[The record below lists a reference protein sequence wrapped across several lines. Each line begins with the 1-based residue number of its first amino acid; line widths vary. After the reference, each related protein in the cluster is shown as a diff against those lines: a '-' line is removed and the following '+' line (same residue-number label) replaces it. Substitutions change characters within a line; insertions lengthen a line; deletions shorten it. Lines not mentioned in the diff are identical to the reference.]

1 MTSNA
6 RRRLQIALVSD
17 GLYAYGHQAHH
28 RRFHELAGRLSHRHE
43 VHYFTWRLWDGP
55 PDIFDSGVLLHGVA
69 DPPAGYEAGGRLT
82 RGEALR
88 FARGL
93 MPAIAGRGFDVIDFS
108 ATPSLSLYAPLLGA
122 WLAES
127 PVVVTWHDLGADQQ
141 DEGGRRGWK
150 ERLTQATSSR
160 ALRLARRHVAVS
172 PIIADQLVEA
182 GLPADRISVIGNGLE
197 LSAFEDARM
206 SAVASDIVF
215 VGRLVEE
222 NGVALLIEAVARLRV
237 ALPEVRCLLIG
248 DGPQRP
254 ALEALVADRD
264 LNKHAWFMGQI
275 EEVEK
280 ISLLKASKLLVLP
293 AVRDGFAIAAVE
305 GQAAGLVPVVV
316 RSPRSA
322 GPAVI
327 HDGVDG
333 LVCDAS
339 ADALADALHAL
350 LGDPFRLAL
359 MRAAASETV
368 RRRDWEWVTQQM
380 ELVYLDAARPD
391 ETPEARARRLS
402 WL

>member
-1 MTSNA
+1 MNA

-17 GLYAYGHQAHH
+17 GLYAYGQQTHH
-28 RRFHELAGRLSHRHE
+28 RRFHELAGRLTDRHE

-55 PDIFDSGVLLHGVA
+55 RDIFDSGVLLHGVV
-69 DPPAGYEAGGRLT
+69 DPPAGYEPGGRLT

-93 MPAIAGRGFDVIDFS
+93 MPAITGRGFDVIDFS
-108 ATPSLSLYAPLLGA
+108 ATPSLSLYAPLFGA

-127 PVVVTWHDLGADQQ
+127 PVVVTWHDLGAEQQ

-172 PIIADQLVEA
+172 PLIADQLAEA

-206 SAVASDIVF
+206 SAVASDIAF
-215 VGRLVEE
+215 VGRLAEE
-222 NGVALLIEAVARLRV
+222 NGVQLLIEAVALLRV
-237 ALPEVRCLLIG
+237 ALPEVRCLVIG

-254 ALEALVADRD
+254 ALEALVAARD
-264 LNKHAWFMGQI
+264 LQKNVWFMGQI

-293 AVRDGFAIAAVE
+293 AVRDGFAMSAVE
-305 GQAAGLVPVVV
+305 GQAAGLVPIVV
-316 RSPRSA
+316 RSPQSA

-327 HDGVDG
+327 HAGVDG
-333 LVCDAS
+333 LVCDPS
-339 ADALADALHAL
+339 PDALADALHAL
-350 LGDPFRLAL
+350 LG
-359 MRAAASETV
+359 
-368 RRRDWEWVTQQM
+368 
-380 ELVYLDAARPD
+380 
-391 ETPEARARRLS
+391 
-402 WL
+402 